1 MKKLYC
7 VTFPFQ
13 DLCPLIN
20 DDDNYQVRVAAKGEV
35 YVHKHTL
42 Q

>member
-20 DDDNYQVRVAAKGEV
+20 DDNYQVRVAAKGEV